1 MSSTFFGEIGV
12 VGDLEAL
19 HLMRL
24 EPVLGPDP
32 LYARVADA
40 HLLGHSPHAPVRG
53 GGRVLLHGL
62 LDDLEFDRSADRLLA
77 GRLGAALDE
86 TPDAGLDEILLPA
99 PDGCFRNSGLAH
111 DRHDAMAIGAHE
123 HNPRALGDLL
133 SSVPRR
139 SSSARPLR
147 WSTICGCFF
156 LI

>member
-1 MSSTFFGEIGV
+1 MDSTSAFSIEIEADDVLDLFGEIGV

-53 GGRVLLHGL
+53 GDRVLLHGL
-62 LDDLEFDRSADRLLA
+62 LDDLEFDRRADRLLA

-86 TPDAGLDEILLPA
+86 PPDAGLDEILLPA
-99 PDGCFRNSGLAH
+99 PRLFSKLR
-111 DRHDAMAIGAHE
+111 
-123 HNPRALGDLL
+123 PRA
-133 SSVPRR
+133 
-139 SSSARPLR
+139 
-147 WSTICGCFF
+147 
-156 LI
+156 

>member
-1 MSSTFFGEIGV
+1 MNHDSRRLGIPSRFRLFGTRSSVPTHSFGFALRENI
-12 VGDLEAL
+12 DLGREL
-19 HLMRL
+19 CLKL

-111 DRHDAMAIGAHE
+111 DR
-123 HNPRALGDLL
+123 
-133 SSVPRR
+133 
-139 SSSARPLR
+139 
-147 WSTICGCFF
+147 
-156 LI
+156 